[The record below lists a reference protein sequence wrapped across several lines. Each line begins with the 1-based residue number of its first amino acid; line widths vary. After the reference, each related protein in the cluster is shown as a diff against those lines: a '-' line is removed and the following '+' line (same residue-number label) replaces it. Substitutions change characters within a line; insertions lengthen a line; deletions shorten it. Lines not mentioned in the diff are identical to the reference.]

1 MAKNGT
7 LNNSSGSSSA
17 TASADAQPSSYNYPC
32 TISQSTPYCVGY
44 LSTYFYLGTYFFV
57 GMHLY
62 TRTHFNLRLVL
73 PTYDLF
79 AFLT

>member
-1 MAKNGT
+1 VEISSIEAKADYWIAGP
-7 LNNSSGSSSA
+7 LAMVYDISPEVCFRCSNS
-17 TASADAQPSSYNYPC
+17 
-32 TISQSTPYCVGY
+32 
-44 LSTYFYLGTYFFV
+44 TYFFV